1 MPALHIIQ
9 KIIFLFFFSFLFNP
23 VPCYLSSSW
32 IPCFLTS
39 ECLQCQLMNCGIV
52 RRIENSLI
60 EGRYFS
66 AGSRQMMNLPHWTEI
81 YAMGYHD
88 HLLIYSSIVQHWSPG
103 GDSNL
108 IFGHAYLGPKFT
120 WYLMRR
126 CIVPYITQ
134 ELNYDARFKYEDVYK
149 AIILKC
155 CTFIE

>member
-9 KIIFLFFFSFLFNP
+9 KIIFLFFSFLFNP

-39 ECLQCQLMNCGIV
+39 ECLQCQLMKCGIV

-81 YAMGYHD
+81 HAMGYHD

-103 GDSNL
+103 GNSNL

-120 WYLMRR
+120 
-126 CIVPYITQ
+126 IVPYAKTHSTLPHTGI
-134 ELNYDARFKYEDVYK
+134 ELRCQV
-149 AIILKC
+149 
-155 CTFIE
+155 